1 MRHPGCLGSPA
12 AGYTLLTKKKQ
23 KKHKTGGRESG
34 MSEQLEKLLLK
45 LSNYSEHT
53 RTLEIDLENCIACP
67 KKTLKFMRD
76 RVYESVQQKRPFKE
90 ICRLHQDA
98 ERAERHLV
106 KAYTREQPAARKRLK
121 KHVEK
126 LQKLRE
132 EIERKLGAQQSRSNL
147 EEIERGFPPEQL
159 LEL

>member
-1 MRHPGCLGSPA
+1 
-12 AGYTLLTKKKQ
+12 
-23 KKHKTGGRESG
+23 

-67 KKTLKFMRD
+67 KKTLKFTRD

-159 LEL
+159 LEQ